1 MQQVNK
7 NKSGLWLPAIAVIVL
22 LLLAVWQFYVFA
34 TFRDVGGVIDLQG
47 GRLHLWLAVAATLL
61 CAITGFFVVT
71 ALRQNDR
78 ESELHITN

>member
-7 NKSGLWLPAIAVIVL
+7 NTPGLWLPATSVIVL

-34 TFRDVGGVIDLQG
+34 TFRNVAGVVDLQG
-47 GRLHLWLAVAATLL
+47 GRLHLWLALSAALL

-71 ALRQNDR
+71 TLRQSDKEN
-78 ESELHITN
+78 ELHITR